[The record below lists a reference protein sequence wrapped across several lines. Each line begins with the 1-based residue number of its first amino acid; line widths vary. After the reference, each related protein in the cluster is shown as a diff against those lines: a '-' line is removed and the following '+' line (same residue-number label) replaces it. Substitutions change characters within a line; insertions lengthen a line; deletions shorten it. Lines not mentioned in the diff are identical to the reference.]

1 MTEIPGDAAQTPPE
15 PEEER
20 TATESFVEVVVIVAI
35 ALGLALLI
43 QAFLVKPFRIPSESM
58 VPTLVI
64 GERVLVNRLDGRFGT
79 PDRNDIVVFKP
90 PAGAEDN
97 ECGVKNGEEYA
108 PGLVYK
114 DGGEDGVGPR
124 MACPKGLPGK
134 YDEYFIKRV
143 VGVPGDKL
151 KIERGHVYI
160 NGIRQVEPFVNTE
173 DSCDV
178 EGEVVSDC
186 TYMEE
191 IKIQPGEYFMLGDN
205 RNASADSRYWGP
217 VPEKNIVGEAFMTYW
232 PPKEIGVL

>member
-1 MTEIPGDAAQTPPE
+1 MTEIPGPAAQSPPE
-15 PEEER
+15 PGEEKS
-20 TATESFVEVVVIVAI
+20 AAANFIEVVAIVAI
-35 ALGLALLI
+35 ALALALLI

-58 VPTLVI
+58 VPTLVV

-97 ECGVKNGEEYA
+97 DCGVKDGQEYA
-108 PGLVYK
+108 PGLVYR
-114 DGGEDGVGPR
+114 DGGEDGLEPS
-124 MACPKGLPGK
+124 MACPKGKPGQ

-143 VGVPGDKL
+143 VGMPGDRL

-160 NGIRQVEPFVNTE
+160 DGVRQVEPFVNKK
-173 DSCDV
+173 DSCD
-178 EGEVVSDC
+178 EVGDVSGDC
-186 TYMEE
+186 TYSLD
-191 IKIQPGEYFMLGDN
+191 ITIQPGEYFMMGDN

-232 PPKEIGVL
+232 PPGEVGLL